1 MKEFMVCFKYEDL
14 VGGRY
19 FDYEDEAL
27 KDARII
33 KLSMPTAE
41 VVVYR
46 SFAIADIPVA
56 VEKIER

>member
-1 MKEFMVCFKYEDL
+1 MKEFMVCFKDEDL
-14 VGGRY
+14 VGGMY

-27 KDARII
+27 KEA
-33 KLSMPTAE
+33 KLVKLNMPTAE

-46 SFAIADIPVA
+46 SYAIADIPVT